1 MMDRPAFSISSA
13 WRWASGSGGW
23 GRFVHALGGA
33 DPDVWI
39 LAAALF
45 GCGAYYMWQV
55 RPLEEQVAQVMQQ
68 ASVLSC
74 LPVSRKLDG
83 DDPAMQLAAFYDAFP
98 RASDLP
104 DAMQTLY
111 DAAQAEGLVLE
122 RSDYRLVR
130 ERGERYVRYEIS
142 LPVKTTYPQL
152 RRFLA
157 KAFAALPTLAVDE
170 VQFTRA
176 QIADALVECRL
187 SLSLYLIDS
196 DSDR

>member
-1 MMDRPAFSISSA
+1 MDRPAFKISSA
-13 WRWASGSGGW
+13 WRWVSGGGAW
-23 GRFVHALGGA
+23 ARFARSLGGV
-33 DPDVWI
+33 DPGVWI

-45 GCGAYYMWQV
+45 GCGAYYTWQV
-55 RPLEEQVAQVMQQ
+55 RPLEEQVAQVMRQ
-68 ASVLSC
+68 ASVLNR

-83 DDPAMQLAAFYDAFP
+83 DDPAMQLAAFYDSFP

-111 DAAQAEGLVLE
+111 DTAQAEGLVLE
-122 RSDYRLVR
+122 RGDYRLVR
-130 ERGERYVRYEIS
+130 ERGQRYVRYEIS
-142 LPVKTTYPQL
+142 LPVKTAYPQL

-157 KAFAALPTLAVDE
+157 KAFAALPTLTVDE
-170 VQFTRA
+170 VQFTRS

-196 DSDR
+196 DR